1 MEIKRD
7 SNDAIMMLKEIY
19 VLYYSGFNQ
28 TIKCN
33 QRTIRHFREMSKKYF
48 PQTLRKLLQHELKH
62 EIERKGEKTK
72 EKGDIRSRKEE
83 PYTGENGRE
92 VLE

>member
-1 MEIKRD
+1 MFYIILD
-7 SNDAIMMLKEIY
+7 STKPLN
-19 VLYYSGFNQ
+19 V
-28 TIKCN
+28 
-33 QRTIRHFREMSKKYF
+33 IREQLDILERCLKKYF